1 MESRVEQAVAL
12 HQKGYNCAQAIIC
25 TYCDLFG
32 VDEQTAYKMSEG
44 FGLGMGMMET
54 CGALTGG
61 LMVAG
66 LKNSAGVEEP
76 GKTKGS
82 TYKINRAM
90 GEAFQKAA
98 GSMLCAELKGRDTGT
113 PLCSC
118 EDCIRHGAKIVE
130 GQLLSDR

>member
-54 CGALTGG
+54 
-61 LMVAG
+61 
-66 LKNSAGVEEP
+66 
-76 GKTKGS
+76 KGS

-98 GSMLCAELKGRDTGT
+98 GSMLCAELKGRDTGM

-130 GQLLSDR
+130 EQLLSDR

>member
-1 MESRVEQAVAL
+1 
-12 HQKGYNCAQAIIC
+12 
-25 TYCDLFG
+25 
-32 VDEQTAYKMSEG
+32 MSEG

-130 GQLLSDR
+130 EQLLSDR